1 MNTELIS
8 FHNHPLVTVEKN
20 GKVYVA
26 MKPIAEAIGLH
37 WEGQRQLLKRDAVL
51 STCTCMIKVQ
61 VAGDIQSRPMVFL
74 ELPKLN
80 GWLFKIDAS
89 RLKPEVKNTVIQYQL
104 ECYDVLYH
112 HFHGKALNQQ
122 IKYYFDRHPDH
133 AFICRLAYEGYPYKA
148 IGQMFNP
155 VRKTARSISATIGR
169 LIEKGFMNPEK
180 LALAQAG
187 PARLSAQKK
196 ASFWGQQSFV
206 F

>member
-8 FHNHPLVTVEKN
+8 FHNHPLVTAEKN
-20 GKVYVA
+20 GKIYVA
-26 MKPIAEAIGLH
+26 MKPISEAIGLA
-37 WEGQRQLLKRDAVL
+37 WNGQYERVMRDPAL
-51 STCTCMIKVQ
+51 SSVVRVIRTTAADGKQ
-61 VAGDIQSRPMVFL
+61 YETLFL
-74 ELPKLN
+74 ELEYLN

-89 RLKPEVKNTVIQYQL
+89 RVKSEIRDTVIAYQR
-104 ECYDVLYH
+104 ECYKALYH

-122 IKYYFDRHPDH
+122 IKYYFEHHPDH

-180 LALAQAG
+180 LALAQVG